1 MHRSR
6 IPETV
11 SKGEEELRIN
21 VAEKKSKSKRHMG
34 NLGQVFEQEVIY
46 ANQAYLKKGIA
57 LIQKIST
64 PWKVQRR
71 GNQIVT
77 AFPEGKSTLDFRG
90 TVKGGISIS
99 FDCKESEDER
109 GLPLKHIKPHQIE
122 YIRDALSVGEVSFIL
137 CYMKVC
143 DRRYLIPGE
152 KVIGCWDYW
161 QDNKGKRNCNYIA
174 MEDMVEVKPRDGI
187 VLDYLKGLEGLK

>member
-1 MHRSR
+1 M
-6 IPETV
+6 
-11 SKGEEELRIN
+11 RIN
-21 VAEKKSKSKRHMG
+21 VAEKKNKSKRYMG
-34 NLGQVFEQEVIY
+34 NLGQIFEQEVIY
-46 ANQAYLKKGIA
+46 ANQAYLNKGIA

-90 TVKGGISIS
+90 TVKGGLSIS
-99 FDCKESEDER
+99 FDCKESEDEK

-122 YIRDALSVGEVSFIL
+122 YIRSALSVGETSFIL

-152 KVIGCWDYW
+152 KVLKCWDYW
-161 QDNKGKRNCNYIA
+161 QDNKGKRNYNYIS